1 MAYICVSK
9 GSRDWWTA
17 DFMHPTS
24 RAEPAGARSGRFPGN
39 WRWRVPAMHVYILT
53 IDSAFGDWP
62 QEQIRLDDQQVILGA
77 SGVSPSVTSNLEF
90 YFGDMYFD

>member
-1 MAYICVSK
+1 
-9 GSRDWWTA
+9 
-17 DFMHPTS
+17 
-24 RAEPAGARSGRFPGN
+24 
-39 WRWRVPAMHVYILT
+39 MHVYILT